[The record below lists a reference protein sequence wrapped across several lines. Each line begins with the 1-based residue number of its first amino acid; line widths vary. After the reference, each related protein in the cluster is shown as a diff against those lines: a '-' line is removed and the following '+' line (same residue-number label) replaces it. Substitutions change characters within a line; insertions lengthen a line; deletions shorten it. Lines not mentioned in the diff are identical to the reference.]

1 MRFNFDQIKHIAKIF
16 DVLALA
22 AIAPVIAEITNI
34 REIPAFSTWDILI
47 FSIIAVTLESVAIGT
62 LGTTKHDSN

>member
-22 AIAPVIAEITNI
+22 AIAPVIAQITNI
-34 REIPAFSTWDILI
+34 REIPAFSTWKFLI
-47 FSIIAVTLESVAIGT
+47 FCMIAVTLEMFAIRT
-62 LGTTKHDSN
+62 LGIKTHESN